1 MGLLANLFR
10 RRRLPSKMGYQDA
23 REALESRNREVK
35 RELAARED
43 APPET
48 LYYLAC
54 DDDSEV
60 RQCVAAN
67 PATPIHADEL
77 LQTDTD
83 DDVRV
88 ELARKLGRLLPD
100 MDDAERLNLRE
111 RVLRLIERLAAD
123 EVPRVRAML
132 AEEVKSCPLIPRRL
146 ALQLARDT
154 QIAVSAPILQYSP
167 LLSDEDLVE
176 LIATARVEGAI
187 EAMAKRAHV
196 SPAVSEAVIATL
208 DIAAIGQLLANDNA
222 QIREDTLQQ
231 VIAQAADIQS
241 WHKPLAMRPGLSL
254 RAMKRISSFVS
265 RSLLETLANRHG
277 LDDETRDL
285 LKSRLQDRLESPPKE
300 EVPAGPLAAITR
312 AHEEGR
318 LGDDEVMEAATLQQ
332 RDATA
337 LALSCLSGAPLERVE
352 AVLKSKSG
360 RAVTALCWR
369 AGLSMRTALEV
380 ERHIA
385 LVEKAHLLLPRAGTD
400 FPLDEEEMRW
410 HLDYFDIEA

>member
-1 MGLLANLFR
+1 
-10 RRRLPSKMGYQDA
+10 MGYQDA